1 VAISHARL
9 RDAGGSWRSSQS
21 VGLSVPIGSW
31 RFDGEPRAQGKSN
44 CTRSWRGKDANHNR
58 HVPTAGAARLLDVLI
73 QIVVVIDGVPVG
85 SAVGMNVGDL
95 LRVSLLMGMTASK
108 AVVIEARL
116 FGPSFRRGNER
127 GLECE
132 RNHGHH
138 HDGCRESFEQ

>member
-1 VAISHARL
+1 
-9 RDAGGSWRSSQS
+9 
-21 VGLSVPIGSW
+21 
-31 RFDGEPRAQGKSN
+31 
-44 CTRSWRGKDANHNR
+44 
-58 HVPTAGAARLLDVLI
+58 VLI